1 MKRILVAISAL
12 AIAALACGPNF
23 NINVPRLTTGPTE
36 TVTISEALPEKGQVA
51 DITLMMGAGNLSVSG
66 GADGLAAGT
75 IDYNV
80 AEWKPTLTRDGDA
93 LTIEQGKR
101 DGTFGI
107 PENDIL
113 NEWDIQLG
121 NDVPLNLTVNAGA
134 YKGVLDL
141 SGLRLKSLS
150 INDGASDSSVTFD
163 EVNPED
169 MSTLRYA
176 TGASQVTLSGL
187 ANANFEDMIFKGG
200 AGDYTLDFSGEL
212 QRDASVD
219 ITTGVCSLRIV
230 VPQGTP
236 VTVKL
241 SGGLSD
247 VKTDGTWT
255 VKGQT
260 YSTAGDGPAITIN
273 LDMGV
278 GSLTLVNE

>member
-107 PENDIL
+107 PENDIT
-113 NEWDIQLG
+113 NEWNIQLG